1 MSTIKQISIFLENR
15 SGRLYEIMEILA
27 KANVGII
34 AATVSDTAEF
44 GILRLITSN
53 NEKAY
58 KVLQENNVPSNIS
71 EVILISCGSEVGGF
85 YEKIKKMS
93 QSNISIEYM
102 YCFSFGENSYVI
114 IKVPNTLKAVDAMQ
128 RCGIESCSIEELLTN
143 MVNFE

>member
-1 MSTIKQISIFLENR
+1 MSTIKQISIFLENK

-27 KANVGII
+27 KANVGVF

-71 EVILISCGSEVGGF
+71 EVILFSCGSEVGGF

-114 IKVPNTLKAVDAMQ
+114 IKVPNTLKAIDAMS
-128 RCGIESCSIEELLTN
+128 RNGIKACSMEELLDN
-143 MVNFE
+143 MVKFE

>member
-1 MSTIKQISIFLENR
+1 MNTVKQLSIFLENK

-27 KANVGII
+27 KANVGVI

-53 NEKAY
+53 NEKAH
-58 KVLQENNVPSNIS
+58 KALLENNVPSNIS
-71 EVILISCGSEVGGF
+71 EVVLFSCGSEVGGF

-93 QSNISIEYM
+93 QANISIEYM

-114 IKVPNTLKAVDAMQ
+114 IKVPDTQKAIEAMQ
-128 RCGIESCSIEELLTN
+128 NNGIESCSMEALLAN
-143 MVNFE
+143 MVKFD

>member
-1 MSTIKQISIFLENR
+1 MSTVKQLSIFLENK
-15 SGRLYEIMEILA
+15 SGRLYEVMEILA

-53 NEKAY
+53 NEKAH
-58 KVLQENNVPSNIS
+58 KVLEENNVPSNIS
-71 EVILISCGSEVGGF
+71 EVVIFSCGSEVGGF

-102 YCFSFGENSYVI
+102 YCFSFGEDSYVI
-114 IKVPNTLKAVDAMQ
+114 IKVPNTLKAIDAM
-128 RCGIESCSIEELLTN
+128 RRNGIVACTMEELLDK
-143 MVNFE
+143 MVKFD

>member
-1 MSTIKQISIFLENR
+1 MSTVKQLSIFLENK

-27 KANVGII
+27 KANVGVI

-53 NEKAY
+53 NEKAH
-58 KVLQENNVPSNIS
+58 KALLENNVPSNIS
-71 EVILISCGSEVGGF
+71 EVVLFSCGSEVGGF

-93 QSNISIEYM
+93 QANISIEYM

-114 IKVPNTLKAVDAMQ
+114 IKVPDTLKAIEAMQ
-128 RCGIESCSIEELLTN
+128 NNGIKSCSLEELLAN
-143 MVNFE
+143 MVKFD

>member
-1 MSTIKQISIFLENR
+1 MNTVKQLSIFLENK

-27 KANVGII
+27 KANVGVI

-53 NEKAY
+53 NEKAH
-58 KVLQENNVPSNIS
+58 KALLENNVPSNIS
-71 EVILISCGSEVGGF
+71 EVVLFSCGSEVGGF

-93 QSNISIEYM
+93 QANISIEYM

-114 IKVPNTLKAVDAMQ
+114 IKVPDTKKAIEAMQ
-128 RCGIESCSIEELLTN
+128 NNGIESCSLEALLAN
-143 MVNFE
+143 MVKFD